1 MNIGSWVAIAVAVF
15 VAIYFGNKLA
25 NQKKKSDKE

>member
-15 VAIYFGNKLA
+15 VAIYFGNKVA
-25 NQKKKSDKE
+25 KQNNKKK